1 MMRML
6 ILEKSKRVESVRNH
20 KSIKVTT
27 VYLKRDEMRPIKG
40 VIQSLSDFKPCRKHT
55 SKLCHMDYG
64 STTVW
69 FGMTM
74 V

>member
-40 VIQSLSDFKPCRKHT
+40 VIQSLSDF
-55 SKLCHMDYG
+55 
-64 STTVW
+64 
-69 FGMTM
+69 
-74 V
+74 

>member
-1 MMRML
+1 ML

-40 VIQSLSDFKPCRKHT
+40 VIQSLSDFNHAENT
-55 SKLCHMDYG
+55 QANYV
-64 STTVW
+64 T
-69 FGMTM
+69 
-74 V
+74 

>member
-40 VIQSLSDFKPCRKHT
+40 VIQSLSDLNHAENT
-55 SKLCHMDYG
+55 QANYVTW
-64 STTVW
+64 TTDPLRYDSV
-69 FGMTM
+69 
-74 V
+74 